1 MEKITVIIPSW
12 NEGETLK
19 RCVETIREN
28 NPEVQLIVANN
39 GSTDGTQ
46 DWLEQQQLDSIYFD
60 EGVQTIGK
68 VFNTVLDNF
77 AVEEKVVF
85 IWSQVLVGRYTL
97 QEMVDT
103 MNSGDEVGV
112 VGCCSNKKPY
122 EQNIEVISYE
132 EMLELEKEGKRKAK
146 RRRDCSVLGNVGLC
160 FGMKRDVL
168 EQLGRFDENLSY
180 TDVMVDY
187 QLRAIKENY
196 KNMVSSN
203 ACSFEVEGNEENA
216 YWINCLRHAER
227 DILRNKWNMNYFM
240 LSANYKFNFLI
251 HRMEEESFSVLEVG
265 CDMGANLL
273 GIKNQ
278 YPNCRIYGLEIN
290 KTAAELGSHI
300 ADIRYGNIEEENVD
314 FGEKFDYIIF
324 GDVLEH
330 LHNPHQ
336 TVRYCKELLKENGRI
351 IASIPNVM
359 HISVMNQLLRGEFR
373 YTDIGL
379 LDKTH
384 IHLFTQKEIVRMFAQ
399 ENYEIEEMQGV
410 IYELEEEEE
419 KLLGKLMQISGEYVT
434 EQMYKTYQY
443 SVVARKCS

>member
-68 VFNTVLDNF
+68 VFNTVLGNF
-77 AVEEKVVF
+77 AVEEKVIF
-85 IWSQVLVGRYTL
+85 MWPQVQVGRYTL

-103 MNSGDEVGV
+103 MNLGEEVGI

-146 RRRDCSVLGNVGLC
+146 RRRDCSVLGNVGFC

-196 KNMVSSN
+196 KNMISSN
-203 ACSFEVEGNEENA
+203 AYSFEVEGNEENA

-227 DILRNKWNMNYFM
+227 DILRKKWNMNYFM

-278 YPNCRIYGLEIN
+278 YPKCRIYGLEIN
-290 KTAAELGSHI
+290 ETAAELGSHI
-300 ADIRYGNIEEENVD
+300 ADIRYGNIEDECVD

-330 LHNPHQ
+330 LHNPQQ
-336 TVRYCKELLKENGRI
+336 TVKYCKELLKENGRI

-384 IHLFTQKEIVRMFAQ
+384 IHLFTQKEIVRMFAE

-419 KLLGKLMQISGEYVT
+419 KLLGKLMQISGEHVT